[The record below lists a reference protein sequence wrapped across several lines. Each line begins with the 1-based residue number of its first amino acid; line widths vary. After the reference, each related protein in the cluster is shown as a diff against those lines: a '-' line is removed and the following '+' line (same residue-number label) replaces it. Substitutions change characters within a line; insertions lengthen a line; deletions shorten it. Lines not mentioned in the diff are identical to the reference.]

1 MKTSSSSIT
10 LSLISHTNIGKT
22 TLARTL
28 LRRDVG
34 QVLDQ
39 AHVTLQNEQFVLLEA
54 SDGSRLNLW
63 DTPGFG
69 NSHKLLSRLQGLTNP
84 IGWVIAQVWDRL
96 ADKPFWCSQQAIRNV
111 RDEADVVLYLVNA
124 TEDPSMAG
132 YLQPELELLTWLNKP
147 VIVLVNQTGLIDPQQ
162 QRKLESHWK
171 QHVGPQEVIKD
182 VMNLDAFTRCWVQE
196 GVLWNRITKA
206 LPPEKQPTMERL
218 GKAWYD
224 THRQIFDSSMTHLAQ
239 LLMETALDGEV
250 IPQEATGLSKKH
262 LIKGAIHGLN
272 QRLAQRI
279 SAITTHLIGLHGLT
293 GAVAHTLQSRIE
305 DVTVPGERKPWEEE
319 SFWGALASGGAAGL
333 ASDLATGGLS
343 HGVFTIG
350 GAILGALAER
360 AYAKSQ
366 EEGDPNRISWVPL
379 FLDRQTRDALLRYLA
394 VTHSG
399 RGRGDYADPR
409 EFPLFWQH
417 AAEKAI
423 EERKDDL
430 HRAWKQA
437 QFPQPPTMKRDQ
449 AQANLSHLLSFM
461 AQKILLQFYPEAEP
475 WLKGNSRLHF
485 KTTQVNAS
493 D

>member
-1 MKTSSSSIT
+1 MKTSPSSIT

-39 AHVTLQNEQFVLLEA
+39 AHVTLQNEQFVLLET
-54 SDGSRLNLW
+54 SDGSRLSLW

-84 IGWVIAQVWDRL
+84 IGWFVAQVWDRL
-96 ADKPFWCSQQAIRNV
+96 ADKSFWCSQQAIRNV
-111 RDEADVVLYLVNA
+111 REEADVVLYLVNA
-124 TEDPSMAG
+124 TEDPVMAG
-132 YLQPELELLTWLNKP
+132 YLKPELDLLTWLNKP

-162 QRKLESHWK
+162 QRQLESHWK
-171 QHVGPQEVIKD
+171 QHWVTQEVIKD
-182 VMNLDAFTRCWVQE
+182 VMSLDAFTRCWVQE
-196 GVLWNRITKA
+196 GVLWDRITHA

-218 GKAWYD
+218 EKAWSA
-224 THRQIFDSSMTHLAQ
+224 THRQIFDSSMNHLAR
-239 LLMETALDGEV
+239 LLIETALDGELLH
-250 IPQEATGLSKKH
+250 PETTGLSKKH
-262 LIKGAIHGLN
+262 LIKRAVHALD

-293 GAVAHTLQSRIE
+293 GDVAHTLQSRIE

-319 SFWGALASGGAAGL
+319 TFWGALASGAAAGL

-343 HGVFTIG
+343 HGALTIG
-350 GAILGALAER
+350 GAILGGLAER

-366 EEGDPNRISWVPL
+366 EEGDPNRIAWVPT

-394 VTHSG
+394 VTHCG
-399 RGRGDYADPR
+399 RGRGNYADPR
-409 EFPLFWQH
+409 EFPLFWQR
-417 AAEKAI
+417 AAEKTI

-430 HRAWKQA
+430 RHAWKLA
-437 QFPQPPTMKRDQ
+437 QSPQLTTGKTDR
-449 AQANLSHLLSFM
+449 AHAYLVRLLSTM
-461 AQKILLQFYPEAEP
+461 AQEILLQFYPEAEP
-475 WLKGNSRLHF
+475 WL
-485 KTTQVNAS
+485 
-493 D
+493 

>member
-1 MKTSSSSIT
+1 MTTFHASIT

-39 AHVTLQNEQFVLLEA
+39 AHVTLENEQFVLLES

-84 IGWVIAQVWDRL
+84 IGWIVSQIWDRL

-124 TEDPSMAG
+124 TEDPTMAG

-147 VIVLVNQTGLIDPQQ
+147 VILLINQTGLIDSQQ
-162 QRKLESHWK
+162 QQQLESRWK
-171 QHVGPQEVIKD
+171 QHWVMHEVIKD

-196 GVLWNRITKA
+196 GVLWDRITQA
-206 LPPEKQPTMERL
+206 LPPEKQPIMSRL
-218 GKAWYD
+218 GKAWYA
-224 THRQIFDSSMTHLAQ
+224 THRQIFHASMTHLAQ
-239 LLMETALDGEV
+239 LMIETALDGEL
-250 IPQEATGLSKKH
+250 IPQDSTVLSKKH
-262 LIKGAIHGLN
+262 LIKGAIHALD

-279 SAITTHLIGLHGLT
+279 SATTMHLLGLHGLT
-293 GAVAHTLQSRIE
+293 GDVAHTLQSRIE

-319 SFWGALASGGAAGL
+319 TFWGALASGAAAGL
-333 ASDLATGGLS
+333 ASDMATGGLS

-360 AYAKSQ
+360 VYAKSQ
-366 EEGDPNRISWVPL
+366 EEGDPNRISWVSA

-394 VTHSG
+394 VTHCG
-399 RGRGDYADPR
+399 RGRGDYTDPR
-409 EFPLFWQH
+409 EFPLFWQK
-417 AAEKAI
+417 AAEQVI
-423 EERKDDL
+423 ERRKEDL
-430 HRAWKQA
+430 HQAWKLVQSPLLTPEKTHLA
-437 QFPQPPTMKRDQ
+437 R
-449 AQANLSHLLSFM
+449 ANLITLLSSM
-461 AQKILLQFYPEAEP
+461 AQEILLQFYPEAES
-475 WLKGNSRLHF
+475 WLVTDS
-485 KTTQVNAS
+485 TS
-493 D
+493 

>member
-1 MKTSSSSIT
+1 MKTYPSSIT

-34 QVLDQ
+34 RVLDQ
-39 AHVTLQNEQFVLLEA
+39 AHVTLQNEQFVLLET

-69 NSHKLLSRLQGLTNP
+69 NSHKLLNRLQGLTNP
-84 IGWVIAQVWDRL
+84 IGWVVSQVWDRL

-124 TEDPSMAG
+124 TEDPTMAG

-162 QRKLESHWK
+162 QRQLESHWK
-171 QHVGPQEVIKD
+171 DHWVAQNVIKD
-182 VMNLDAFTRCWVQE
+182 VMSLDAFTRCWIQE
-196 GVLWNRITKA
+196 GVLWERITRT
-206 LPPEKQPTMERL
+206 LPPEKQPTMEHL

-224 THRQIFDSSMTHLAQ
+224 THRQIFHSSMTHLTR
-239 LLMETALDGEV
+239 LLIETALDGEL
-250 IPQEATGLSKKH
+250 IPQEATGRSKKH
-262 LIKGAIHGLN
+262 LLKGAIQALD

-279 SAITTHLIGLHGLT
+279 SALTTHLIGLHGLT
-293 GAVAHTLQSRIE
+293 GEVAHTLQSRIE
-305 DVTVPGERKPWEEE
+305 DVTVPGESKPWEEE
-319 SFWGALASGGAAGL
+319 TFWGALASGAAAGL

-343 HGVFTIG
+343 HGAFTIS

-360 AYAKSQ
+360 VYAKNQ
-366 EEGDPNRISWVPL
+366 EEGDSNRISWVPA
-379 FLDRQTRDALLRYLA
+379 FLDRQTRDALLRYFA

-409 EFPLFWQH
+409 EFPLFWKH
-417 AAEKAI
+417 ATEKAI
-423 EERKDDL
+423 EQQKDDL
-430 HRAWKQA
+430 HHAWKLSQSS
-437 QFPQPPTMKRDQ
+437 QLTHEKTDQ
-449 AQANLSHLLSFM
+449 AQAILVRSLSNM
-461 AQKILLQFYPEAEP
+461 TQKILLQFYPEAEP
-475 WLKGNSRLHF
+475 WL
-485 KTTQVNAS
+485 
-493 D
+493 